1 MKKKLFRERHEE
13 VIEVTADIKP
23 ISVYDSEE
31 EVKIEEPKLI
41 KKKRKVA
48 KK

>member
-1 MKKKLFRERHEE
+1 MKKKLFRERQEE
-13 VIEVTADIKP
+13 VIEVTTDVKP
-23 ISVYDSEE
+23 ITAYDPEE